1 MGNDLELASTS
12 VLIKVPPQPQDKLR
26 GISCL
31 LFAAINLLLPATSG
45 SFRCASGPVPNRPAG
60 KGSKVHLRFVQQKL
74 PCFAAGR
81 AEVGVATRSALGR
94 LREAGGQS
102 NE

>member
-45 SFRCASGPVPNRPAG
+45 SFRCASGPVPNRPVG
-60 KGSKVHLRFVQQKL
+60 KGSKVHLRFVQ
-74 PCFAAGR
+74 
-81 AEVGVATRSALGR
+81 
-94 LREAGGQS
+94 
-102 NE
+102 

>member
-45 SFRCASGPVPNRPAG
+45 SFQCASGPVPNRPVGERQQSPPALRAT
-60 KGSKVHLRFVQQKL
+60 KVTLLRS
-74 PCFAAGR
+74 R
-81 AEVGVATRSALGR
+81 AR
-94 LREAGGQS
+94 
-102 NE
+102 